1 MTQCIC
7 AGADGRSHG
16 LLLLNS
22 NAMDAVVG
30 PSSVSFRV
38 TGGLLDVFVL
48 VGPSPA
54 AVLDQLTR
62 VVGRPALPPH
72 WALGFHQCK

>member
-1 MTQCIC
+1 M
-7 AGADGRSHG
+7 
-16 LLLLNS
+16 LLLNS

-38 TGGLLDVFVL
+38 VGGVLDLFL
-48 VGPSPA
+48 FVGPSPA

-62 VVGRPALPPH
+62 IVGRPAMPPR